1 MCVRTAG
8 MCTGKSHSY
17 DRAACTYLFLSVYI
31 LFSWVEIFFFF
42 FTLVYRKS
50 NVNDNDDDDDNEIR
64 VYICFDNE

>member
-42 FTLVYRKS
+42 TLVYRKS
-50 NVNDNDDDDDNEIR
+50 NVNDNDDDDNEIR